1 MTTYHISSNGE
12 PRVCKAKTPGSCPLG
27 GVHNEDYQRVEAVA
41 EALNEHP
48 DHVTRDGVVFT
59 STDEKKASF
68 VLDEG
73 GKKHFYVGDEIY
85 DDQQEAE
92 TVAISD
98 ILLYTHKNFR
108 YRYAVGGGYPG
119 GLKRKKRPLTDIVD
133 ADAYFDE
140 AVGHANGKWFIRQED
155 EDVHSH
161 TNSERI
167 SDLVDKHTY
176 DHLESVYRTH
186 IREEGGEYSEEA
198 RDDLGP
204 TLAREELL
212 RMEAEEKEA
221 RATHELFRLAVESRK
236 AEMKKNLEDKLSI
249 DWDAAEKTGG
259 VELTLA
265 DDGGYISRL
274 YEGESKGDE
283 DAKKALLNYHRIK
296 YAMEG
301 GERLPVPAR
310 ALGCKAPADLY
321 GGDEQKAKKA
331 SMMRN
336 DLKEFQTLVAG
347 EIQAKNE
354 ASRIKDDREILRLEA
369 LVAFGKGNKE
379 KEESIAEFLDKR
391 D

>member
-48 DHVTRDGVVFT
+48 DHATRDGIVFT

-68 VLDEG
+68 VLDDG

-92 TVAISD
+92 RTAIFD
-98 ILLYTHKNFR
+98 IMSYTYKDFRFR
-108 YRYAVGGGYPG
+108 YAEGSSYSGGN
-119 GLKRKKRPLTDIVD
+119 RRKRPLTDVFD

-140 AVGHANGKWFIRQED
+140 AIGHANGKWFIRQED

-161 TNSERI
+161 AKSERI
-167 SDLVDKHTY
+167 SDLVDKHMY
-176 DHLESVYRTH
+176 DHLDSVYRAY
-186 IREEGGEYSEEA
+186 IREEGGEYSEKA

-204 TLAREELL
+204 ALARGELL

-221 RATHELFRLAVESRK
+221 EATHELFRLAVESRK
-236 AEMKKNLEDKLSI
+236 AEMKKSLEDKLSI

-259 VELTLA
+259 VELALA
-265 DDGGYISRL
+265 DDEEYMSRL

-283 DAKKALLNYHRIK
+283 DAKKALLNYHRIR

-301 GERLPVPAR
+301 RERLPVPAR
-310 ALGCKAPADLY
+310 ALGCKTPADLY
-321 GGDEQKAKKA
+321 GGDEQKAKRA

-336 DLKEFQTLVAG
+336 DLREFQKLVAG
-347 EIQAKNE
+347 EVQTKKE
-354 ASRIKDDREILRLEA
+354 ASRIKEDREILRLEA
-369 LVAFGKGNKE
+369 LVAFGKGDKK
-379 KEESIAEFLDKR
+379 KEEPIAEFLDKR